1 MTALLGKVCLLAG
14 CAALGV
20 LRGCRLGQ
28 RAACLEEF
36 RRVLEGLSRELS
48 FSLRPVA
55 DLLAGAAEG
64 SRGNLAAFFQTCR
77 RRFDA
82 GGQESWAES
91 WWAALDQ
98 TPLPLEEE
106 DRRLLQEAGDVLG
119 RYDGESQRQALT
131 ALVQRLADQAQKA
144 RATAQRLFRVYVALG
159 VAGGLFCVIM
169 L

>member
-1 MTALLGKVCLLAG
+1 MPACRLCGPGGPPGVPAGTAGSLPGGVPPGSGGPVPGTELLLAPCG
-14 CAALGV
+14 
-20 LRGCRLGQ
+20 
-28 RAACLEEF
+28 
-36 RRVLEGLSRELS
+36 
-48 FSLRPVA
+48 RP
-55 DLLAGAAEG
+55 AGGG
-64 SRGNLAAFFQTCR
+64 SRGDLAAFFQTCR

>member
-1 MTALLGKVCLLAG
+1 MTALLGKVCLFAG

-55 DLLAGAAEG
+55 DLLAGAAEVSQG
-64 SRGNLAAFFQTCR
+64 ELASFFQACR
-77 RRFDA
+77 RHFEA
-82 GGQESWAES
+82 GGRESWAES
-91 WWAALDQ
+91 WRAALAQ

-131 ALVQRLADQAQKA
+131 ALVQRLTEQAQKA
-144 RATAQRLFRVYVALG
+144 RAATQRLFRVYVALG
-159 VAGGLFCVIM
+159 MAGGLFCVIM

>member
-1 MTALLGKVCLLAG
+1 MTALLGKVCLFAG

-55 DLLAGAAEG
+55 DLLAGAAEVSQG
-64 SRGNLAAFFQTCR
+64 ELASFFQACR
-77 RRFDA
+77 RHFEA
-82 GGQESWAES
+82 GGRESWAES
-91 WWAALDQ
+91 WRAALAQ

-106 DRRLLQEAGDVLG
+106 DRCLLQEAGDVLG

-131 ALVQRLADQAQKA
+131 ALVQRLTEQAQKA
-144 RATAQRLFRVYVALG
+144 RAATQRLFRVYVALG
-159 VAGGLFCVIM
+159 MAGGLFCVIM